1 MINNIEEL
9 KKVGEKTKKYYE
21 KLGIFTPNDLLYF
34 YPRDYEVIN
43 DITNII
49 DLNANDIYLIKAKLV
64 DKPKIIYNNRLKMV
78 IANLKDST
86 GIIKAIWFN
95 SPFILNVLKDNEDYI
110 FRGKISYYKKYKTII
125 QPKIWDLNKYE
136 LEKNSINP
144 VYNLTKGINNEL
156 IKSNVREVLDS
167 INIDNNI
174 EYLDKDYLNDNNM
187 IDIYNAYK
195 SIHFP
200 KDFDDLIKAHNRLAF
215 QEFLIYSLSIIINK
229 NSRINGRSDF
239 KDLNFDE
246 IIDIINLL
254 PYKLTKDQ
262 ISCINDIV
270 NDFNECKKM
279 NRLIEG
285 DVGSGKSIIVFLI
298 AILLSKKKV
307 QTVIMAPTE
316 VLAMQHY
323 NNLLKIINDS
333 KLNINVCLLTS
344 SLDNKNRKNILDKIK
359 NNYINII
366 IGTHACYSKDV
377 IYYDLALIVI
387 DEQHRFG
394 VKQRKE
400 LENKGNN
407 VNVISMSATP
417 IPRTL
422 SMLIYMGMDI
432 SRIYEKPKYRLE
444 IKNGI
449 IDPSKRLKAYE
460 KIKEEIIKGHKCYI
474 ICSSIE
480 DNNEYG
486 SFMNTQ
492 NVYDYYNIIN
502 DYFNK
507 QSINKKPIIKILHGK
522 LKSKEKEEIIYDFI
536 NGKIDILIS
545 TTVVEVGVDCKDAT
559 LIMIEDAQRFGL
571 ATLHQLRGRVG
582 RSKLQ
587 SYAIFVD
594 TLNSDKSRERLK
606 VLKDSND
613 GFYIA
618 EYDLKLRGPGDIFGV
633 KQSGNMDFKLA
644 DIYNDNNLLKLSFEY
659 ADYVLNNN
667 YLYDNKHYFELK
679 CQLDEYM
686 KNGYTI

>member
-394 VKQRKE
+394 VKQRK
-400 LENKGNN
+400 
-407 VNVISMSATP
+407 
-417 IPRTL
+417 
-422 SMLIYMGMDI
+422 
-432 SRIYEKPKYRLE
+432 
-444 IKNGI
+444 
-449 IDPSKRLKAYE
+449 
-460 KIKEEIIKGHKCYI
+460 
-474 ICSSIE
+474 
-480 DNNEYG
+480 
-486 SFMNTQ
+486 
-492 NVYDYYNIIN
+492 
-502 DYFNK
+502 
-507 QSINKKPIIKILHGK
+507 
-522 LKSKEKEEIIYDFI
+522 
-536 NGKIDILIS
+536 
-545 TTVVEVGVDCKDAT
+545 
-559 LIMIEDAQRFGL
+559 
-571 ATLHQLRGRVG
+571 
-582 RSKLQ
+582 
-587 SYAIFVD
+587 
-594 TLNSDKSRERLK
+594 
-606 VLKDSND
+606 
-613 GFYIA
+613 
-618 EYDLKLRGPGDIFGV
+618 
-633 KQSGNMDFKLA
+633 
-644 DIYNDNNLLKLSFEY
+644 
-659 ADYVLNNN
+659 
-667 YLYDNKHYFELK
+667 
-679 CQLDEYM
+679 
-686 KNGYTI
+686 